1 MTDDSNKIQ
10 HFITAG
16 FGRYKGAGERMY
28 QQAQQTGWFEN
39 IYLFDDEI
47 LKTDPVFMQHHAS
60 IMAEIPSGYFIWKPY
75 IVLSVLMQA
84 KDDDI
89 ILYCDGG
96 CELNPTA
103 TIQLN
108 EWTKLA
114 SQNDMVVFSSGCNW
128 QPYCKSETKDFFLDQ
143 TTEAEKLVA
152 AAATFLFI
160 KNSPAMREFI
170 RKWYGLCMKDDY
182 RLLNDNS
189 YGKKEQND
197 FIAHRH
203 DQTILHFLLMET
215 SLKIKFLEDNL
226 WRTDWR
232 DAKELPILAL
242 RNRHKYS
249 VLKAALNENVSTLP
263 LTKKIL
269 SRVITFFSK

>member
-1 MTDDSNKIQ
+1 MIETSQPQLD

-16 FGRYKGAGERMY
+16 FGRYKGSGKRLFK
-28 QQAQQTGWFEN
+28 QAQESDWFEN
-39 IYLFDDEI
+39 IYLYDDKI

-60 IMAEIPSGYFIWKPY
+60 IMAEIPSGFFIWKPY
-75 IVLSVLMQA
+75 IILSVLMQA
-84 KDDDI
+84 KDGEL
-89 ILYCDGG
+89 ILYCDSG
-96 CELNPTA
+96 CELNPLASKTM
-103 TIQLN
+103 N
-108 EWTKLA
+108 EWIELT
-114 SQNDMVVFSSGCNW
+114 SQNDMTVFTSGCHW
-128 QPYCKSETKDFFLDQ
+128 QPFAKSVTQEFFLNQ
-143 TTEAEKLVA
+143 EIKNEFPISVA
-152 AAATFLFI
+152 ATYLLI

-203 DQTILHFLLMET
+203 DQTILHFLLMGT

-269 SRVITFFSK
+269 SRVITFF